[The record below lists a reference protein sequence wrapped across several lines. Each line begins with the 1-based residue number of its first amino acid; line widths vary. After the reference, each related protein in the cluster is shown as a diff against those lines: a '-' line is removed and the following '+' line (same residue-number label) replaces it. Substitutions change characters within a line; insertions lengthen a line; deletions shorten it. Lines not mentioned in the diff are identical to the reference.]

1 VAAVELYALLNDA
14 ERLKVRTI
22 KYCICDVMDSLFL
35 YYFIFLFFF
44 IFLQSTHAAFKRA
57 KLATATASA
66 EQKANTASPAAR
78 RASATKRARR
88 KIPLKLLS
96 SGGGGGTSFHKL
108 QMKV

>member
-1 VAAVELYALLNDA
+1 
-14 ERLKVRTI
+14 
-22 KYCICDVMDSLFL
+22 MDSLFL

-96 SGGGGGTSFHKL
+96 SGGGGTSFHKL
-108 QMKV
+108 HMKVCMPRCNFSPYLMTGFITYLILNL